1 MVEHKVQKSIL
12 NELLFVPN
20 ASFSDLNR
28 YHLDNDHFN
37 FHIQRLLDLG
47 LIEKKDKEYTL
58 TNKGLEVAGMIDTET
73 IEFVKQPK
81 LGVALY
87 IFNEDK
93 SEILLGKRLK
103 EPSLGS
109 VGHFTEKVKF
119 GETSIETAKRCLL
132 NETGLE
138 GDLNWIGTTR
148 AILKRDNEII
158 QDTVFAV
165 YMVTNIKGELMKESS
180 HTIND
185 WYKVNELKKVDNL
198 FSNLDEYVNIIL
210 NKDFILAENT
220 SNY

>member
-119 GETSIETAKRCLL
+119 GELTSETAKRCLL

-138 GDLNWIGTTR
+138 GDLNWVGTTR

-165 YMVTNIKGELMKESS
+165 YMGTNIKGKLMKESS

-185 WYKVNELKKVDNL
+185 WYKINELEKVDNL
-198 FSNLDEYVNIIL
+198 FSNLNEYVNIIL
-210 NKDFILAENT
+210 SKGFILAENI